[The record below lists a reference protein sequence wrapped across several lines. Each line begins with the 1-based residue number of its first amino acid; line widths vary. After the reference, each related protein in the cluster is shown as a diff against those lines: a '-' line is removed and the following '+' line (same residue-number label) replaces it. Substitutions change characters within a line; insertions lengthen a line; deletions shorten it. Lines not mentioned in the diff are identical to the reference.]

1 MRQSVSLLP
10 IAASTLAA
18 FALVAAV
25 IIAPELAA
33 ADPPP
38 SSGSASE
45 CADGGLDKETLWPRP
60 SLAGVPLRLDDADE
74 RAALESVQKALTE
87 AGDGATYVWHRA
99 HGRLSGFVQ
108 PTRSFK
114 DTDGKICRHIVVV
127 LSSGTHTKQTEGI
140 ACRLASG
147 LWQLDG

>member
-1 MRQSVSLLP
+1 MRPTVSLLP

-18 FALVAAV
+18 FALVAAI

-33 ADPPP
+33 ADQPPN
-38 SSGSASE
+38 SGSASE
-45 CADGGLDKETLWPRP
+45 CADGTLDKESLWPRP

-114 DTDGKICRHIVVV
+114 DEGGKICRHIVVV
-127 LSSGTHTKQTEGI
+127 LSSGTRTKQTEGV
-140 ACRLASG
+140 ACRLANG

>member
-1 MRQSVSLLP
+1 MRPTVSLLP
-10 IAASTLAA
+10 LAASTLAA

-45 CADGGLDKETLWPRP
+45 CAEGLDKESLWPRP

-127 LSSGTHTKQTEGI
+127 LSSGTRTKQTEGI